1 MKRISIILGICIGT
15 MLLISGCDE
24 DIDYRV
30 RAKWIYINETNHII
44 TYEPSSIWSEFN
56 LSEKDT
62 VFYSQDGEGPEHV
75 EANEF
80 VPPVKGNV
88 IIDNDFCDSVLT
100 RKVQDISQ
108 YDYKKL
114 SERNF
119 EFMFRYTEQ
128 NVGSDESQ
136 K

>member
-80 VPPVKGNV
+80 VPPVDGNV
-88 IIDNDFCDSVLT
+88 IIDNEFSDSVLT
-100 RKVQDISQ
+100 RKVRDV
-108 YDYKKL
+108 
-114 SERNF
+114 SEYECKILMENNF
-119 EFMFRYTEQ
+119 EFTFRFTEQ
-128 NVGSDESQ
+128 NVGSDVNQ